1 MHTAIPV
8 RRILT
13 FHWRSA
19 WRYPGLVVGCLLSV
33 PLTVLVETVL
43 PPLIVAN
50 VLNRLA
56 SGDFEPGRMWASFS
70 TSLLGYGLVVFLG
83 HVVTWRVA
91 DYFLWRLE
99 ARVQRDL
106 AQRCFSH
113 LVGQSADFH
122 ANNFGGSLVSQT
134 SKLLG
139 SYVRIADTT
148 LFQTLPLIWTIGGI
162 VVIMSIQAPLFALT
176 LAAFSVVFV
185 GCAMTVSRP
194 VRRIGAE
201 HAANNSK
208 ESGTLADAI
217 SNVMVV
223 KSFARERFE
232 RERFARVSERTH
244 DSLLR
249 LSRAHMRQMAWFG
262 GLISAISFG
271 ALVIATHGVVSL
283 GAQVG
288 TLFLIV
294 NYTLLAVEQL
304 FEFSNSGL
312 RTYNRAFGDAV
323 DMIAILERES
333 EVRDPAEPE
342 PSRISA
348 GEIRFDRVTFRHAGA
363 RDALFEGL
371 DLRIEPGE
379 RVGLVGH
386 SGAGKT
392 SFTRLLL
399 RFSDLD
405 GGRILLD
412 GQDIAQITQA
422 DLRDAIAYVPQ
433 EPLLF
438 HRSISENI
446 AYGKLDATPA
456 QIELAAARAN
466 ATQFVDGLPDGFDTL
481 VGERGVKLSGGQRQR
496 IAIARAMLKNAPV
509 LLLDE
514 ATSALDSDSE
524 ALIQDALWRLM
535 QGRTT
540 VVIAHRLST
549 IQRMD
554 RIIVLDEGRIVET
567 GSHRELLD
575 NPGGIYTSF
584 WARQSGGFLEGDQL
598 TPA

>member
-1 MHTAIPV
+1 
-8 RRILT
+8 
-13 FHWRSA
+13 
-19 WRYPGLVVGCLLSV
+19 
-33 PLTVLVETVL
+33 
-43 PPLIVAN
+43 
-50 VLNRLA
+50 
-56 SGDFEPGRMWASFS
+56 
-70 TSLLGYGLVVFLG
+70 
-83 HVVTWRVA
+83 
-91 DYFLWRLE
+91 
-99 ARVQRDL
+99 
-106 AQRCFSH
+106 
-113 LVGQSADFH
+113 
-122 ANNFGGSLVSQT
+122 
-134 SKLLG
+134 
-139 SYVRIADTT
+139 
-148 LFQTLPLIWTIGGI
+148 
-162 VVIMSIQAPLFALT
+162 
-176 LAAFSVVFV
+176 
-185 GCAMTVSRP
+185 
-194 VRRIGAE
+194 
-201 HAANNSK
+201 
-208 ESGTLADAI
+208 
-217 SNVMVV
+217 
-223 KSFARERFE
+223 
-232 RERFARVSERTH
+232 
-244 DSLLR
+244 
-249 LSRAHMRQMAWFG
+249 
-262 GLISAISFG
+262 
-271 ALVIATHGVVSL
+271 
-283 GAQVG
+283 
-288 TLFLIV
+288 LIV